1 MMADQAVSIIE
12 VHDVLIVTMPADPD
26 DATVTELQEQI
37 LNAMDRT
44 KAKGLVLDIS
54 NVETLDS
61 FFARTIVETGQM
73 THLMGC
79 STVVAGMRPSVA
91 ITATQLGLSMKL
103 SRVSSAVNVDK
114 ALDMLTELPRRRQG
128 NERRG

>member
-1 MMADQAVSIIE
+1 MADQATSIIR
-12 VHDVLIVTMPADPD
+12 VRDILIVTMPADPD
-26 DATVTELQEQI
+26 DATVMALQEQI
-37 LNAMDRT
+37 LNTMDRT

-61 FFARTIVETGQM
+61 FFARTIVETAQM

-79 STVVAGMRPSVA
+79 RTVVVGMRPSVA

-114 ALDMLTELPRRRQG
+114 ALDMLTEPPRRRHD
-128 NERRG
+128 NERRE

>member
-1 MMADQAVSIIE
+1 MADIAVSIIK

-37 LNAMDRT
+37 LNTMDRT

-61 FFARTIVETGQM
+61 FFARTIVETAQM
-73 THLMGC
+73 TYLMGC
-79 STVVAGMRPSVA
+79 RTIVVGMRPSVA

-103 SRVSSAVNVDK
+103 SRVNSAVNVDK
-114 ALDMLTELPRRRQG
+114 ALDMLTEAPRRRQA
-128 NERRG
+128 NERRE